1 MDFTIDNT
9 TTSGQAVEDVYAL
22 AAKRG
27 INPGDIT
34 VLDEYKDRSGA
45 NWTAPHIHVQ
55 FANQDVAAALM
66 GSGAAPRLALGD
78 GVRPAGR
85 DAAAL
90 TSRNQG
96 QGVYVMNHQP
106 TTVSAPNV
114 VVQAAGPTV
123 VPMPI
128 RTESI
133 ESTHWAMTR
142 VNFV

>member
-1 MDFTIDNT
+1 
-9 TTSGQAVEDVYAL
+9 
-22 AAKRG
+22 
-27 INPGDIT
+27 
-34 VLDEYKDRSGA
+34 
-45 NWTAPHIHVQ
+45 
-55 FANQDVAAALM
+55 M